1 MNHQDELMGPD
12 TKHIILPQPHTGD
25 PTAIAQVLQ
34 RRPVL
39 LVETSIELSGFP
51 VVLPEDG
58 ADETVVER
66 RSHYIVYR
74 ILE

>member
-39 LVETSIELSGFP
+39 LVETSIDVHRTLISP
-51 VVLPEDG
+51 
-58 ADETVVER
+58 
-66 RSHYIVYR
+66 SIVAKTAYGS
-74 ILE
+74 